1 MQTNAKPEPAPTTSA
16 DKVKCNKKIQF
27 HHHGIDHYPLMS
39 HNGLSNNALL
49 LYVLSF
55 YWMNQIF
62 KSMFL
67 TELIGRYLDLFLSVG
82 VLWEEDGA
90 LHNSNCGRTVRQPL
104 Y

>member
-1 MQTNAKPEPAPTTSA
+1 
-16 DKVKCNKKIQF
+16 
-27 HHHGIDHYPLMS
+27 
-39 HNGLSNNALL
+39 
-49 LYVLSF
+49 
-55 YWMNQIF
+55 MNQIF